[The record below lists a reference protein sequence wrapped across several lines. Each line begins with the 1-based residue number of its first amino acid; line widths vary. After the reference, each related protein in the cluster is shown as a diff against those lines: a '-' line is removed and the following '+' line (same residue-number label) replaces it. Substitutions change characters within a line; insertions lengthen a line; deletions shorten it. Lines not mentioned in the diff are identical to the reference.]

1 MHKETTLVNLPCSCP
16 FCNDAPVLQVPESPE
31 PFEATLDTYLEMI
44 LLPLLDKCVKR
55 RKRGV
60 TRR

>member
-1 MHKETTLVNLPCSCP
+1 MLLPLLQRTP
-16 FCNDAPVLQVPESPE
+16 PVLQVPESPE